1 MSFREVNNLRKNGDL
16 ETALKMANDDLTNER
31 SEWSFSALFWVL
43 RDLCKNN
50 LEHNTQNDAYS
61 YFQQMEDIL
70 SRMDDDEGFAKRAVE
85 SLRKNFTEYGD
96 QISQLTSW
104 SKSGKEEEAY
114 NGFVELN
121 AQNPI
126 SANLHEDCGWIIFRY
141 LKKKCAE
148 IGSLASRKAL
158 FNYLQLNNKRPSLLH
173 SQMLNVAM
181 TVSEH
186 YSDFKFLPFLELW
199 GVDKFTDDDYYPSI
213 FEGKN
218 IDPLIERII
227 RRCFNLGYTLS
238 EITNAFGNNC
248 DIAIRIYAKNVFFEL
263 SKYYKE
269 NNNAAFFAQADEYF
283 NAINGIDVKSEFH
296 SKILSL
302 YLYKLPEERNNDVIG
317 VLAKWGMQNFAQEDW
332 VREKDKNDDSKEYPS
347 LVEKVVKRYFTALKD
362 IGLNTTN
369 ANFISLYKQ
378 VVNKF
383 KDEQTE
389 RNLAQI
395 YAATKQKEEALSIYR
410 KLLLSLNRFYVWKEL
425 ADVTDD
431 LNLKI
436 SALCK
441 AILSEPKDE
450 FLGEV
455 HLSLAKLMIDQK
467 LYQEAKRELLT
478 YKETY
483 EKNGWKLKYDY
494 SLLCEQLAEGIN
506 TTKDN
511 KEFYNSHLDVAEEF
525 VYSDIQWVTMFISQL
540 YTQKNDDGKEIK
552 KAKLVS
558 VKGDEMSIKQNQL
571 QPSDS
576 RFLGSCFDVKIYQD
590 RIVLIKKSQ
599 TKIEDIINAV
609 VGYVDYYNKE
619 KNVYHIIGNEKKQY
633 LLTTKI
639 NLSEGDF
646 CRFYPIPQKEEKH
659 SFLSFDILRGRKT
672 TDNKTTNRPP
682 TAIYAGVVDKE
693 QAVSELPEKFAVIDH
708 INEEKKIYHCIS
720 SDGLGI
726 IIPFNQMPF
735 NVVVKNFIKIRF
747 VDKLKKDSSKEIV
760 RIVVKIDNANS
771 DEAIQKF
778 PHKGAVVDGVNKA
791 KQLFHCVFGTN
802 KDIIVKFSD
811 TDLRPSVGDYVSIRY
826 AFQKDPDKTYRKM
839 LDISMLQDC
848 NRTLTKTVTGRI
860 RISSNSRGRDF
871 GFVDDYYV
879 GEQFLFD
886 VEDNDKVTIELVYD
900 GTKWRTYKLEKVD

>member
-1 MSFREVNNLRKNGDL
+1 
-16 ETALKMANDDLTNER
+16 
-31 SEWSFSALFWVL
+31 
-43 RDLCKNN
+43 
-50 LEHNTQNDAYS
+50 
-61 YFQQMEDIL
+61 ME
-70 SRMDDDEGFAKRAVE
+70 
-85 SLRKNFTEYGD
+85 
-96 QISQLTSW
+96 
-104 SKSGKEEEAY
+104 
-114 NGFVELN
+114 
-121 AQNPI
+121 
-126 SANLHEDCGWIIFRY
+126 
-141 LKKKCAE
+141 
-148 IGSLASRKAL
+148 
-158 FNYLQLNNKRPSLLH
+158 
-173 SQMLNVAM
+173 
-181 TVSEH
+181 
-186 YSDFKFLPFLELW
+186 
-199 GVDKFTDDDYYPSI
+199 
-213 FEGKN
+213 
-218 IDPLIERII
+218 
-227 RRCFNLGYTLS
+227 
-238 EITNAFGNNC
+238 
-248 DIAIRIYAKNVFFEL
+248 
-263 SKYYKE
+263 
-269 NNNAAFFAQADEYF
+269 
-283 NAINGIDVKSEFH
+283 SEFH

-302 YLYKLPEERNNDVIG
+302 YLYKLPEDRSGEMISAVG
-317 VLAKWGMQNFAQEDW
+317 KWGFQNFAQEDW
-332 VREKDKNDDSKEYPS
+332 KREKDKNDETKEYPS
-347 LVEKVVKRYFTALKD
+347 LVEKVVKRYFSALKNN
-362 IGLNTTN
+362 GLNT
-369 ANFISLYKQ
+369 ANESFISLLKQ
-378 VVNKF
+378 AVDRY

-389 RNLAQI
+389 RNLALI
-395 YAATKQKEEALSIYR
+395 YAATNQKDKSLAIYR
-410 KLLLSLNRFYVWKEL
+410 KLLFSLNRFYVWKEL
-425 ADVTDD
+425 SDVTDD
-431 LNLKI
+431 LDLKI

-441 AILSEPKDE
+441 AVLSEPKDE

-455 HLSLAKLMIDQK
+455 HLSLAKLMIDQN

-494 SLLCEQLAEGIN
+494 SLLCEQLAEEII

-511 KEFYNSHLDVAEEF
+511 KDFYNSHLDAAEEF

-646 CRFYPIPQKEEKH
+646 CRFYPVPQKEEKH

-720 SDGLGI
+720 SDGQGGVI
-726 IIPFNQMPF
+726 SFDQMPF
-735 NVVVKNFIKIRF
+735 SVAVKDFIKIRF
-747 VDKLKKDSSKEIV
+747 VDKLKKGSSKEIV
-760 RIVVKIDNANS
+760 RIVVKIDNANA

-778 PHKGAVVDGVNKA
+778 PNKGAVVDGVNKA

-811 TDLRPSVGDYVSIRY
+811 TDLRPSVGDYVLIRY

-848 NRTLTKTVTGRI
+848 NRILTKTVTGRI
-860 RISSNSRGRDF
+860 RISSNSKGCDF

-879 GEQFLFD
+879 GEQYLFN
-886 VEDNDKVTIELVYD
+886 VEDYDNVTIDLVYD
-900 GTKWRTYKLEKVD
+900 GTKWRTYKLKKIDK